1 MKVLKGSPIPYTIP
15 DDIEDDMTN
24 TRREYS
30 WLHDRCY
37 TEEPD
42 LLMQRYLEDPEERLA
57 YVGPD
62 DKLHIN
68 GHRGCE
74 VMEDMKYIN
83 ERLCFLY
90 DQVNSQGIRGT
101 SLADLRISNGSRRR
115 NHHRHHGRT
124 RHILQYTKTTNNREM
139 DIFLPILMAPA
150 IQHLDEMYLVLL
162 RPMEAILAYAL
173 WGKQS
178 YRLYREFMFVQM
190 GHRFTESMLYR
201 QFPDMAEKY
210 FGVNLSLSEYRKW
223 AIAVMREYIPPEYLP
238 EHRRD
243 TVGDRMGQHS
253 TSIAR
258 GIYSNLEGNLPYLTT
273 DAMWYYDEFCERWQD
288 ISGFGENAMPSPLK
302 LLRRKAG
309 SSSSSTTTTTAVAA
323 AATTSIPVEGSRIE
337 VMFQTIM
344 NKIMDLERRVD
355 MQDATVGAQL
365 QVLRQELTDD
375 TKRMLAQGLATL
387 HGPSAIAGAD
397 ATASTTVAV
406 SSSLAADAVSA
417 NSSSSTMEDV
427 ISTNVNSA
435 DTALLEAP
443 EDDFDSM
450 YISDVDIS
458 MQDMDHPFGSSKGVD
473 DRSLKDMVLDEL
485 GRDDMEWN
493 ALQTMR
499 NVLEDPKAYWRS
511 NEQRDTVLEALTMT
525 HNLVSVMKTGAG
537 KSMTWII
544 PALMQLNI
552 RTVVVV
558 PYHHLL
564 DQQLTNAMKMGC
576 KAMRWTTKSG
586 LIGDHN
592 LIFVALETAAA
603 AGFKRYEVLHHDQ
616 NPL

>member
-1 MKVLKGSPIPYTIP
+1 
-15 DDIEDDMTN
+15 
-24 TRREYS
+24 
-30 WLHDRCY
+30 
-37 TEEPD
+37 
-42 LLMQRYLEDPEERLA
+42 
-57 YVGPD
+57 
-62 DKLHIN
+62 
-68 GHRGCE
+68 
-74 VMEDMKYIN
+74 
-83 ERLCFLY
+83 
-90 DQVNSQGIRGT
+90 
-101 SLADLRISNGSRRR
+101 
-115 NHHRHHGRT
+115 
-124 RHILQYTKTTNNREM
+124 
-139 DIFLPILMAPA
+139 
-150 IQHLDEMYLVLL
+150 
-162 RPMEAILAYAL
+162 
-173 WGKQS
+173 
-178 YRLYREFMFVQM
+178 
-190 GHRFTESMLYR
+190 
-201 QFPDMAEKY
+201 MAEQS
-210 FGVNLSLSEYRKW
+210 FGANLSLSEYRKW
-223 AIAVMREYIPPEYLP
+223 VIAVMREYIPPEYLP
-238 EHRRD
+238 EHCRD

-288 ISGFGENAMPSPLK
+288 ISGFGENAMTSPLK
-302 LLRRKAG
+302 LLRCKAG

-499 NVLEDPKAYWRS
+499 NVLEDPKAYWRL

-558 PYHHLL
+558 PYHRLL